1 MREIAR
7 ARANA
12 QWRRRADAGA
22 GQRERGANRLPFMRG
37 NNAPI
42 SLLLAASLT
51 SAMHTSAMHT
61 SVMHTSP
68 SAVSVNFLRFRGGA
82 AAVPK
87 AVEKSIMVDDEAKL
101 LQALRSG
108 QISAE
113 AICKNSDTALH
124 LACRHGA
131 NRCLELL
138 LAEPGFDK
146 DCRRETDG
154 CTPLMT
160 CMQGGHLGCVTL
172 LLNAGAEVNLQEFTA
187 GTPALHYACRWGHA
201 DCLAALFRRP
211 GVKVDLARDLD
222 GVSALHV
229 AAFNGQD
236 ACVTAL
242 LTARASTAQRSREH
256 LSALDYACREGH
268 ESTTRI
274 LLDAKAPSDIGPAEL
289 GGTAP
294 LHWAATG
301 GPNGVAEAGHVG
313 CLQALLEAG
322 VHPDLLRTRDG
333 SSALHYAAIGNLR
346 VSNEECV
353 RVLLEGGSNPNLRR
367 VSDDVPPLHLAAQSG
382 SVASVSL
389 LLRAGAKVNA
399 CVANRAQSELG
410 KLISKT
416 TALDLAIQGRHSA
429 VVQML
434 ERAGGV
440 QGSLLPD
447 SALEDDA
454 MPPARRVYAKPAT
467 RTGDGKLTRAPA
479 SAIAAA
485 SVVAAATL
493 ATLAEFLRMLSGR
506 TGAFFV
512 VEQDTSQLEQATS
525 EVGAGALS

>member
-1 MREIAR
+1 MLGFVLAVPTSISLLTAALVWRGETSVEVFDLMCVLQPR
-7 ARANA
+7 FRWGDVRPRLPARANA
-12 QWRRRADAGA
+12 VGDAA
-22 GQRERGANRLPFMRG
+22 PMGQTHEYNHYIMRG

-61 SVMHTSP
+61 SAMHTSP

-87 AVEKSIMVDDEAKL
+87 VVEKSIMVDDEAKL

-201 DCLAALFRRP
+201 DCLAALLRRP

-301 GPNGVAEAGHVG
+301 GPNGLAEAGHVG

-322 VHPDLLRTRDG
+322 VHPDLLRTLIIF
-333 SSALHYAAIGNLR
+333 SPVTEESYMLALA
-346 VSNEECV
+346 
-353 RVLLEGGSNPNLRR
+353 
-367 VSDDVPPLHLAAQSG
+367 LA
-382 SVASVSL
+382 
-389 LLRAGAKVNA
+389 
-399 CVANRAQSELG
+399 
-410 KLISKT
+410 
-416 TALDLAIQGRHSA
+416 
-429 VVQML
+429 
-434 ERAGGV
+434 
-440 QGSLLPD
+440 
-447 SALEDDA
+447 
-454 MPPARRVYAKPAT
+454 
-467 RTGDGKLTRAPA
+467 
-479 SAIAAA
+479 
-485 SVVAAATL
+485 
-493 ATLAEFLRMLSGR
+493 
-506 TGAFFV
+506 
-512 VEQDTSQLEQATS
+512 
-525 EVGAGALS
+525 